1 MAKSLMG
8 KKMID
13 PARQMPYHHNVKR
26 IAMKKLFANPDPEEA
41 RKFLI
46 KYFNE
51 VMLPEDGVRDEDE
64 EAAREHMFNKLTDLA
79 RVVEEV
85 KKGLRKKP

>member
-1 MAKSLMG
+1 
-8 KKMID
+8 
-13 PARQMPYHHNVKR
+13 
-26 IAMKKLFANPDPEEA
+26 MKKLFKDADPEEA

-51 VMLPEDGVRDEDE
+51 VMLPEDAVRGEDE

-85 KKGLRKKP
+85 KKGLRKKK